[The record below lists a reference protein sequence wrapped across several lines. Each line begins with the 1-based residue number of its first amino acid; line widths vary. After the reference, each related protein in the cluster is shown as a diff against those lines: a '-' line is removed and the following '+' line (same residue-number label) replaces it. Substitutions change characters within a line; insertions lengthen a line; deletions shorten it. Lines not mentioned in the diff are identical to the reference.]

1 LRAVRVLG
9 VVVVAVQLASM
20 IAFGASMYTILLAAS
35 SMASGDSMAMVL
47 TLDEAVGVGVLRLDA
62 VARNGGLLGVNLDL
76 GVSALDEAGEP
87 LARNSTSVHLGAGE
101 GRAVS
106 LSLSLPFGVMRRI
119 TVERRG
125 RLEVTMDLRT
135 LNDLVGVSNTMTV
148 REGGSR

>member
-1 LRAVRVLG
+1 
-9 VVVVAVQLASM
+9 
-20 IAFGASMYTILLAAS
+20 
-35 SMASGDSMAMVL
+35 
-47 TLDEAVGVGVLRLDA
+47 
-62 VARNGGLLGVNLDL
+62 L

>member
-1 LRAVRVLG
+1 MRAVRVLG